1 MEYLIQRMGVRIS
14 TVATWLSKDCFG
26 DVSGIPN
33 SISTSFLGCDAREY
47 VGACDEPQSE
57 TTLLLPVLPMATTQ
71 MSTAGRSDP
80 L

>member
-1 MEYLIQRMGVRIS
+1 MEHLIQRMGGSDQHSCNLVVKR
-14 TVATWLSKDCFG
+14 LFG

>member
-1 MEYLIQRMGVRIS
+1 MVRYVL
-14 TVATWLSKDCFG
+14 TRFQLH
-26 DVSGIPN
+26 
-33 SISTSFLGCDAREY
+33 SFAEMRREY